1 MVSDNYLPRTPR
13 HWASYGRSIYRVPR
27 AKRSTRSLC
36 LRFSLVSVLFPH
48 LVFLSLLLFFFYLFV
63 PLFLTPTCSFFLL
76 PSSPVV
82 STVSLEIGSNVM
94 IIPVLRPRIRS
105 FRGIRISF
113 ESRSAVRIRHYQAYS
128 YNSPVSLTN
137 NYEHRM

>member
-27 AKRSTRSLC
+27 AKRSTRVSLS
-36 LRFSLVSVLFPH
+36 RFFLVFFLFPL
-48 LVFLSLLLFFFYLFV
+48 LVFLVLSLDLPISLLLSVSFALIQ
-63 PLFLTPTCSFFLL
+63 LFFLFS
-76 PSSPVV
+76 SSPV

-94 IIPVLRPRIRS
+94 IIPVLRPWIRS

-113 ESRSAVRIRHYQAYS
+113 ESRS
-128 YNSPVSLTN
+128 T
-137 NYEHRM
+137 HRRRSESGII